1 MVSDTVQYLTVL
13 FLFGMVVED
22 AQVNKMDKDNVIANT
37 LTMGA
42 VGMTVMSPIE
52 ILTIVSLMTAIGL
65 NLILMWK
72 NLKPSKKGQTSE

>member
-1 MVSDTVQYLTVL
+1 
-13 FLFGMVVED
+13 MVVED
-22 AQVNKMDKDNVIANT
+22 AQVNKMDKDTVIANT

-72 NLKPSKKGQTSE
+72 NLKSKKED

>member
-1 MVSDTVQYLTVL
+1 ME
-13 FLFGMVVED
+13 VED
-22 AQVNKMDKDNVIANT
+22 VQVNNMERDTVIANT

-65 NLILMWK
+65 NLILMYK
-72 NLKPSKKGQTSE
+72 NLKSKKD

>member
-1 MVSDTVQYLTVL
+1 MIVQYLG
-13 FLFGMVVED
+13 GMEVEV
-22 AQVNKMDKDNVIANT
+22 QVNKMDKDTVIANT

-42 VGMTVMSPIE
+42 VGMTVMNPIE

-72 NLKPSKKGQTSE
+72 NLKSKKED

>member
-1 MVSDTVQYLTVL
+1 MTVL
-13 FLFGMVVED
+13 FLFGMVEVPI
-22 AQVNKMDKDNVIANT
+22 QVNNMERDTVIANT

-65 NLILMWK
+65 NLIMIWK
-72 NLKPSKKGQTSE
+72 NLKSKKQD

>member
-1 MVSDTVQYLTVL
+1 ME
-13 FLFGMVVED
+13 VED
-22 AQVNKMDKDNVIANT
+22 VQVNKMEKDTVIANT

-65 NLILMWK
+65 NLILMYK
-72 NLKPSKKGQTSE
+72 NLKSKKD

>member
-1 MVSDTVQYLTVL
+1 ME
-13 FLFGMVVED
+13 VEV
-22 AQVNKMDKDNVIANT
+22 QVNKMDKDTVIANT

-65 NLILMWK
+65 NLILMYK
-72 NLKPSKKGQTSE
+72 NLKSKKED

>member
-1 MVSDTVQYLTVL
+1 MVEVQI
-13 FLFGMVVED
+13 
-22 AQVNKMDKDNVIANT
+22 QVNNMERDTVIANT

-65 NLILMWK
+65 NLIMIWK
-72 NLKPSKKGQTSE
+72 NLKSKKQD

>member
-1 MVSDTVQYLTVL
+1 ME
-13 FLFGMVVED
+13 VED
-22 AQVNKMDKDNVIANT
+22 VQVNKMDKDTVIANT

-65 NLILMWK
+65 NLILMYK
-72 NLKPSKKGQTSE
+72 NLKSKKD

>member
-1 MVSDTVQYLTVL
+1 LTVL
-13 FLFGMVVED
+13 FHFGMEVED
-22 AQVNKMDKDNVIANT
+22 VQVNNMERDTVIANT

-65 NLILMWK
+65 NLILMYK
-72 NLKPSKKGQTSE
+72 NLKSKKD

>member
-1 MVSDTVQYLTVL
+1 MGEGVQ
-13 FLFGMVVED
+13 E
-22 AQVNKMDKDNVIANT
+22 NKMERDTVIANT

-42 VGMTVMSPIE
+42 VGMTVMSPVE

-72 NLKPSKKGQTSE
+72 NLKSKKEG

>member
-1 MVSDTVQYLTVL
+1 
-13 FLFGMVVED
+13 MVVVPI
-22 AQVNKMDKDNVIANT
+22 QVNNMERDTVIANT

-65 NLILMWK
+65 NLIMIWK
-72 NLKPSKKGQTSE
+72 NLKSKKQD

>member
-1 MVSDTVQYLTVL
+1 MVEVPI
-13 FLFGMVVED
+13 
-22 AQVNKMDKDNVIANT
+22 QVNNMERDTVIANT

-65 NLILMWK
+65 NLIMIWK
-72 NLKPSKKGQTSE
+72 NLKSKKQD

>member
-1 MVSDTVQYLTVL
+1 MELLTVQYLTVQ
-13 FLFGMVVED
+13 FLFGMEVED
-22 AQVNKMDKDNVIANT
+22 VQVNKMDKDTVIANT

-65 NLILMWK
+65 NLILMYK
-72 NLKPSKKGQTSE
+72 NLKSKKD

>member
-1 MVSDTVQYLTVL
+1 MVYLIVKYPGGTGEGVQ
-13 FLFGMVVED
+13 E
-22 AQVNKMDKDNVIANT
+22 NKMDKDTVIANT

-42 VGMTVMSPIE
+42 VGMTVMSPVE

-72 NLKPSKKGQTSE
+72 NLKPNKKGQTSE

>member
-1 MVSDTVQYLTVL
+1 
-13 FLFGMVVED
+13 MVVED
-22 AQVNKMDKDNVIANT
+22 AQVNKMDKDTVIANT

-65 NLILMWK
+65 NLILMYK
-72 NLKPSKKGQTSE
+72 NLKSKKED

>member
-1 MVSDTVQYLTVL
+1 MVEE
-13 FLFGMVVED
+13 VV
-22 AQVNKMDKDNVIANT
+22 QVNNMERDTVIANT

-65 NLILMWK
+65 NLIMIWK
-72 NLKPSKKGQTSE
+72 NLKSKKQD